1 MTTSYPN
8 RLCCLTIAALLLS
21 LAGCDLK
28 FPLTSPS
35 RATVDSELLGVWG
48 CVFAEQGDRKSVIQ
62 IGAATKSNLASQKE
76 FPRNGMILN
85 AQKLPMVCWPTTV
98 GNTRYLNATTY
109 DSDKQT
115 LDSGSRAYVIVK
127 YEVKDDKLEIHRPSN
142 AALTRMRSRL
152 GDDYNSADLLQEI
165 VAETDWELVITGT
178 RLKF

>member
-1 MTTSYPN
+1 
-8 RLCCLTIAALLLS
+8 LTIAALLLS
-21 LAGCDLK
+21 LAGCELK

-35 RATVDSELLGVWG
+35 RATVDRELLGVWA
-48 CVFAEQGDRKSVIQ
+48 CLFHPTNRKSVFQ

-85 AQKLPMVCWPTTV
+85 WLPIDDFDFPKVEKSPMVCWPTTI
-98 GNTRYLNATTY
+98 GNTKYLNVGSY
-109 DSDKQT
+109 DSDKQA
-115 LDSGSRAYVIVK
+115 LNSGSRAYLIAK
-127 YEVKDDKLEIHRPSN
+127 YEVKDDKVEMHVLSE
-142 AALTRMRSRL
+142 AAATRMRSRL